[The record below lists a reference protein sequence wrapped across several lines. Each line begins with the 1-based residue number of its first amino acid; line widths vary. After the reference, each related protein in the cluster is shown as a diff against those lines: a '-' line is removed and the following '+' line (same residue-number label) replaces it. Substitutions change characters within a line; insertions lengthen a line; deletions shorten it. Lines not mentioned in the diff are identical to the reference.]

1 MGLLLRCARTAPLS
15 VQTMPLATITIIHN
29 AMIMVISD
37 IILIYGTVMPEMSCV
52 CKS

>member
-1 MGLLLRCARTAPLS
+1 MH
-15 VQTMPLATITIIHN
+15 TMPLTVITIIHN

-37 IILIYGTVMPEMSCV
+37 IILIYGTAMSEMSCA